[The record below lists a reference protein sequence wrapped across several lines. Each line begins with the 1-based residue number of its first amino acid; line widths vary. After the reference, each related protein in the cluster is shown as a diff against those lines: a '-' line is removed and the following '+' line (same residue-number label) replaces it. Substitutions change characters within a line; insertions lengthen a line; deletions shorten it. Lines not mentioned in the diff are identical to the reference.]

1 MYFHFPLGGIGN
13 ILANWTLYL
22 LNATD
27 SMGGFLMLEI
37 GFFKCLYIK
46 KWSRMA
52 FLDDYFF
59 ATFLGLMNMMLALI
73 KSGVSMD
80 MGVYEN
86 TQTFGVLAGS
96 QTNITKSNKILA
108 QNCLFW

>member
-1 MYFHFPLGGIGN
+1 MLFSLGGIGN
-13 ILANWTLYL
+13 ILANWTLFL

-27 SMGGFLMLEI
+27 FMACFFALEI
-37 GFFKCLYIK
+37 GLFKFLYIK

-59 ATFLGLMNMMLALI
+59 ASFLGLMNLLLALI
-73 KSGVSMD
+73 KSGVSMK

-86 TQTFGVLAGS
+86 SQTFDTLAGS
-96 QTNITKSNKILA
+96 QTNMTEINKTLA